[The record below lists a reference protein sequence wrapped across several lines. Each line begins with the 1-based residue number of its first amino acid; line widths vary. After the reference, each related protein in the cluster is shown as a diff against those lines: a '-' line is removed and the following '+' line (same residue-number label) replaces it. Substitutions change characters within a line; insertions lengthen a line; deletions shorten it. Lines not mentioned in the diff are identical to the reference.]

1 MAKISFNEY
10 LQNYKEWRAKEM
22 GDKSPLKESEI
33 AKVRKDFQKK
43 IAESKAKNRKPAVRE
58 SANVKTDSLQEALN
72 QYAAYKAK
80 RSNEKMTEAEIK
92 AVTKEYHFEKYAEYK
107 KNVMK
112 DNSPVTMKEKRAIIA
127 ELEKGSSK
135 FAEACKEYKNY
146 KVRAKKDNS
155 PLTATEK
162 AKIKEGLKIDAINE
176 KLDEAKKLVSK
187 AKFRLHEGD
196 MMGAADMTQ
205 QAGGAVNQAA
215 DMTGDANTPASPLPQ
230 NIIDEIS
237 NIKTSV
243 DALAQEV
250 GIESPVDLGP
260 DATAGVPG
268 TTGVGDPN
276 AAGADPNAAP
286 GMMPESLSAAAQRIK
301 AREARLSESSNI
313 ADAVVGIEKKTYAGI
328 KANGGNTA
336 ENKLDKSTS
345 EELVKVPGTS
355 SLLSGTATGP
365 ASKEMKPAN
374 RWPTKP
380 LKDAP
385 MTKKLGNIEE
395 ACEDQ
400 VEDEEEKL
408 EESDSWAEKR
418 VAETMNKPRFNW
430 NDYLNS
436 SANLTRR

>member
-10 LQNYKEWRAKEM
+10 LQSYKEWRAKEM
-22 GDKSPLKESEI
+22 GDKSRLSEAEI
-33 AKVRKDFQKK
+33 AKVRADFQKK
-43 IAESKAKNRKPAVRE
+43 IAESKARNRRPAMKE
-58 SANVKTDSLQEALN
+58 ATNVKTDSLQEALK
-72 QYAAYKAK
+72 QYAAYKATK
-80 RSNEKMTEAEIK
+80 SKEKMTEAERK

-112 DNSPVTMKEKRAIIA
+112 DNSPVTLKEKKAIIA

-135 FAEACKEYKNY
+135 FAEACAQYKSY
-146 KVRAKKDNS
+146 KVNERHDNS

-162 AKIKEGLKIDAINE
+162 AKIKEGLKVDAINE
-176 KLDEAKKLVSK
+176 KLKEAKKLVVK
-187 AKFRLHEGD
+187 AKYRLHEGD

-243 DALAQEV
+243 DTLAQEI
-250 GIESPVDLGP
+250 GIESPVDLGA
-260 DATAGVPG
+260 DATAGVDG
-268 TTGVGDPN
+268 VTGVGDPN
-276 AAGADPNAAP
+276 AAGAADPNAQA
-286 GMMPESLSAAAQRIK
+286 GLMPESLSATAKRIA
-301 AREARLSESSNI
+301 AREARLNESSSI
-313 ADAVVGIEKKTYAGI
+313 ADAVVGIEKKTYSGI

-345 EELVKVPGTS
+345 EELVKVPGTA

-395 ACEDQ
+395 SDETENED
-400 VEDEEEKL
+400 EKL